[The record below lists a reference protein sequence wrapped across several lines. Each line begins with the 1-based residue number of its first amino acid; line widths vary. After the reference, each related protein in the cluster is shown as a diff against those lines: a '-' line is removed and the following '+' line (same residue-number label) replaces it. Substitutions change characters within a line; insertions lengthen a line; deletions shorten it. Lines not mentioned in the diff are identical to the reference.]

1 MNVRA
6 ATGRRRLRVALAA
19 SLLAALAVVAAGCG
33 GGGSSS
39 EASTSGS
46 DTQSAKTLDDV
57 VAAVDGLSADAR
69 AQKLVELAKQQ
80 GGKVTVYSSL
90 SKLVVK
96 PLEKAWAKAYPDVK
110 LEFFRISSEDLT
122 QRVLQEAAAG
132 QLKGDVIETNGTE
145 MTFLANKGDILAP
158 APDSPQADELP
169 AKYRFDDFTADRVE
183 KFIAAWNTNLV
194 EADEIPHDF
203 AGFADP
209 RWKDKIALEPTDG
222 DWFAT
227 LFRYQQQQL
236 GKSQA
241 ELNATWKKIAANAQ
255 VIKGHT
261 TEATLM
267 ASGQVAVVL
276 GAHAQSVEQ
285 LIDEGAPLE
294 FKPFIEPVMSRAQG
308 MGIAQK
314 AAHPAAALLY
324 YDWVL
329 GPEGQQVMLDNGVE
343 PSNPDFEDPAFVPE
357 PTTTDFDLEYI
368 SQNLDAWQKRYDR
381 LLRGKKVIEE
391 ED

>member
-6 ATGRRRLRVALAA
+6 ATGRRLRVALAA

-33 GGGSSS
+33 GGGSS

-46 DTQSAKTLDDV
+46 QTESAKTLDDV
-57 VAAVDGLSADAR
+57 VAAVDGLSADER
-69 AQKLVELAKQQ
+69 EQKLVDLAKQQ

-96 PLEKAWAKAYPDVK
+96 PLEKAWAKAYPDVE

-122 QRVLQEAAAG
+122 QRVLQEANAG

-145 MTFLANKGDILAP
+145 MTFLADKGNILAP
-158 APDSPQADELP
+158 APDSPQGDKLP

-194 EADEIPHDF
+194 DDGEIPHDF

-209 RWKDKIALEPTDG
+209 KWKNKIALEPTDG

-236 GKSQA
+236 GKSEK

-285 LIDEGAPLE
+285 LKDEGAPLE
-294 FKPFIEPVMSRAQG
+294 FKPFIEPVLSRAQG
-308 MGIAQK
+308 MGIAQD

-357 PTTTDFDLEYI
+357 PTTVDFDLDYI
-368 SQNLDAWQKRYDR
+368 SQNLDAWQSRYDR

>member
-1 MNVRA
+1 MKVRA
-6 ATGRRRLRVALAA
+6 ARGALAA
-19 SLLAALAVVAAGCG
+19 SLLAALALAAAGCG
-33 GGGSSS
+33 GGSP
-39 EASTSGS
+39 A
-46 DTQSAKTLDDV
+46 DKAKAAPDAQSAKTLDEV
-57 VAAVDGLSADAR
+57 VAAVDGLSPEER
-69 AQKLVELAKQQ
+69 EQTLVELAKRQ
-80 GGKVTVYSSL
+80 GGTVTVYSSL

-122 QRVLQEAAAG
+122 QRVLQEADAG

-145 MTFLANKGDILAP
+145 MTFLASKGDVLSP
-158 APDSPQADELP
+158 APDSPQADKLP

-194 EADEIPHDF
+194 GDGEIPHDF
-203 AGFADP
+203 ASFADP
-209 RWKDKIALEPTDG
+209 KWKNKIALEPTDG

-227 LFRYQQQQL
+227 LFRYQQEKL
-236 GKSQA
+236 GTSEA

-285 LIDEGAPLE
+285 LIDEGAPLA
-294 FKPFIEPVMSRAQG
+294 FTPFVEPVLSRAQG
-308 MGIAQK
+308 MGIAQG

-329 GPEGQQVMLDNGVE
+329 GPQGQQVMLDNGVE
-343 PSNPDFEDPAFVPE
+343 PANPDFEDPAFVPE
-357 PTTTDFDLEYI
+357 PTTVDFDLDYI
-368 SQNLDAWQKRYDR
+368 SQNLDAWQSRYDR
-381 LLRGKKVIEE
+381 LLRGKKVIEDE
-391 ED
+391 S